1 MNIFKTLS
9 AINFLSSMMAL
20 CLLTG
25 VCAVANTAS
34 GAENLVTNGN
44 FDKGTEGWR
53 GFKKDANVPEFI
65 SLEANDGVGDTK
77 GCLKVS
83 FANVD
88 DTCAPWVTGALLTL
102 KESVPSN
109 CKMKI
114 SFSAKSLKGSRNLVV
129 HRNAGGGSTEIAK
142 MSDQWQQFDLF
153 LTSKHE
159 TPFIL
164 FSIVGEQGGSVEK
177 GEFLLDNVSV
187 TAEPVK

>member
-1 MNIFKTLS
+1 MNIFRKLS
-9 AINFLSSMMAL
+9 ATKFLSSMMAL

-44 FDKGTEGWR
+44 FDKGTEGWL
-53 GFKKDANVPEFI
+53 GVKQHTPGPEFI

-83 FANVD
+83 FASVD
-88 DTCAPWVTGALLTL
+88 DTCVPWMTGALLTL
-102 KESVPSN
+102 KESVPPN

-129 HRNAGGGSTEIAK
+129 HRSSGGGSTAIAK
-142 MSDQWQQFDLF
+142 LSDQWQEFELF

-159 TPFIL
+159 TPIIL
-164 FSIVGEQGGSVEK
+164 FSIVGEQGGAVEK

>member
-9 AINFLSSMMAL
+9 ASKFLSSMMAL

-34 GAENLVTNGN
+34 GAENLVPTGN
-44 FDKGTEGWR
+44 FDKGTDGWL
-53 GFKKDANVPEFI
+53 GVKQHTPGPEFI

-88 DTCAPWVTGALLTL
+88 DTCVPWMTGALLTL
-102 KESVPSN
+102 KESVPQN

-129 HRNAGGGSTEIAK
+129 HRSSGGGSTAIAK
-142 MSDQWQQFDLF
+142 LSDQWQEFELF

-159 TPFIL
+159 TPIIL
-164 FSIVGEQGGSVEK
+164 FSIVGEQGGAVEK
-177 GEFLLDNVSV
+177 GKFLLDNVSV